1 MANNFAAPPTGF
13 VGRADHLTRF
23 RTRLEHFNVFV
34 YEGISG
40 IGKTSLVLRLGQETK
55 AVGATRTLYLP
66 VWPNETMTSI
76 LARVEA
82 RLNRPTSVIR
92 DRSSDPYSRLW
103 QTLEQAKTAVILD
116 DLQNL
121 KREELLALVRSS
133 RGKRPAARVI
143 GAMRGDPEL
152 SAIDKMDLHLDRVG
166 PLNVDEVKQIIA
178 ANKITGEA
186 AEAIVHDAARGG
198 CVAHPLTLR
207 YMLALRGAGLP
218 PKSFLDTQSARSVN
232 AFKALMAGVEGE
244 GTGFDK
250 RLDDKE
256 RETLLGIASVGQVL
270 DKEIATKVFGDK
282 VASLVKRGLVDVIDG
297 DVMVHDL
304 VASTLQGEV
313 QLSPANAKIIA
324 KHFEARGRERN
335 QPPLILRAA
344 EILARSGDAAT
355 AVEILAEGWEPVCD
369 LGFVEAYLKAI
380 ASMPGA
386 GSLDKRLRLL
396 SARARMRQGAP
407 SVVREEMEKLAEERD
422 VWTKQRALSALADIH
437 AHIGDHAGVIRDYEA
452 LKKSGAEPE
461 LIGNAAALA
470 ASAMVQLDKIVDAEK
485 LVKALLGKLKKEP
498 AKEAEMRR
506 MLARIYASSGRL
518 EDAVKE
524 AQASAKAFEAAGN
537 LYHAAA
543 AYGGIGNLYR
553 EVGDFDA
560 ARTAFKKFHEL
571 ALQSGDRSQ
580 VQIAELADSWVALDI
595 GDLTSAGKAIAH
607 VEANMGAGTRRLM
620 RYLDVARAK
629 LLAGRGQNEDAAKV
643 YAEVVKAWDEAG
655 NPNIADVLRAQQVRV
670 LMALGRADE
679 AEAII
684 KDVLSRLD
692 RESAGPRV
700 GVFLRESAL
709 LHMRRGDVK
718 KAQAQLAEARKLLAA
733 GGNRREEALTLHRIS
748 QAAYEEANMELAAE
762 RAAEA
767 LTLARQ
773 IKHDR
778 ATALALEMQSRLAL
792 VRGDAKA
799 AVNLSKDAW
808 QTLRRL
814 GDEVGALHAAEQH
827 VRSLVVAGDL
837 AGAVRL
843 GPKVSETA
851 EKLEI
856 RDVRIRSIILTGVAL
871 LRRGR
876 PDAAARCF
884 REVKDGQV
892 APATVMLMYRF
903 GEALASVTGEKD
915 AARERRER
923 WIHAGLQVPPHQREM
938 MLAGIEALALPPRDR
953 SRVLIGKNETT
964 MGTERLAWL
973 EPASY
978 ELFVDVQT
986 QRYQQSGKA
995 VSFSSRETE
1004 SLLRELVVAY
1014 PKGLSLADA
1023 VGAVF
1028 GEGGDAKKLG
1038 GVIKDLQKDVKSI
1051 KVTATTKDVKLTP
1064 PKTFCLVVPTSIAA
1078 GSLSAQ
1084 QQKILRL
1091 MRRMGTVAL
1100 QAVQDE
1106 FAVPRNVA
1114 KKELD
1119 QLIEAGLIE
1128 AVRAGRGQAFRLA

>member
-1 MANNFAAPPTGF
+1 MANNFATPPAGF
-13 VGRADHLTRF
+13 VGRNDHLTRF
-23 RTRLEHFNVFV
+23 RTRLEHYNVFV

-40 IGKTSLVLRLGQETK
+40 IGKTSLALRLGQETK
-55 AVGATRTLYLP
+55 AVGANRTLYLP

-103 QTLEQAKTAVILD
+103 LTLEQAKTSVILD

-121 KREELLALVRSS
+121 RREELLALVRSS
-133 RGKRPAARVI
+133 RGKRPAARII

-152 SAIDKMDLHLDRVG
+152 SAIDKMDMHLDRVG
-166 PLNVDEVKQIIA
+166 PLNIDEVKQIIA
-178 ANKITGEA
+178 SNRVTGES
-186 AEAIVHDAARGG
+186 AEAIMHDAARGG

-207 YMLALRGAGLP
+207 YMLALRGEGLP
-218 PKSFLDTQSARSVN
+218 PKSFLDIQSARSVN

-244 GTGFDK
+244 GSGFDK

-256 RETLLGIASVGQVL
+256 REALLGIASVGQAL
-270 DKEIATKVFGDK
+270 EKEVAIKIFGAP
-282 VASLVKRGLVDVIDG
+282 VASLIKRNLVDVIDG

-304 VASTLQGEV
+304 VASTLQGET

-324 KHFEARGRERN
+324 KHFETRGRERN
-335 QPPLILRAA
+335 EPPLILRAA

-355 AVEILAEGWEPVCD
+355 AVDILAEGWEPVCD

-380 ASMPGA
+380 ASMPATGA
-386 GSLDKRLRLL
+386 LDKRLRLL

-407 SVVREEMEKLAEERD
+407 SVVREEMEKLSEERD
-422 VWTKQRALSALADIH
+422 TWTKQRALAALADIH

-452 LKKSGAEPE
+452 LKRSAAEPE
-461 LIGNAAALA
+461 LIAGAAALA
-470 ASAMVQLDKIVDAEK
+470 ASAMVQLDKVVDAEK
-485 LVKALLGKLKKEP
+485 LVKSLLGKLKKEP
-498 AKEAEMRR
+498 AKEAELRR

-518 EDAVKE
+518 DDAVKE
-524 AQASAKAFEAAGN
+524 AQLSAKAFEAAGD

-543 AYGGIGNLYR
+543 AYGGIGDLYR
-553 EVGDFDA
+553 EVGEFDA

-571 ALQSGDRSQ
+571 ATQSGDRSQ
-580 VQIAELADSWVALDI
+580 VQIAELADAWVALDI

-607 VEANMGAGTRRLM
+607 VEANMGPGTRRLL

-629 LLAGRGQNEDAAKV
+629 LLAGRGQNEEAAKV
-643 YAEVVKAWDEAG
+643 YGEVVKAWDEAG

-670 LMALGRADE
+670 LMALGRTDE

-684 KDVLSRLD
+684 KDALERLD
-692 RESAGPRV
+692 RASAGPRV
-700 GVFLRESAL
+700 AVFLRESAL
-709 LHMRRGDVK
+709 LMMRRGDVK
-718 KAQAQLAEARKLLAA
+718 RAQAQLADARKLLQA
-733 GGNRREEALTLHRIS
+733 GGNRREEALTLHRIA
-748 QAAYEEANMELAAE
+748 QAAYEEANFELASE
-762 RAAEA
+762 RADEA
-767 LTLARQ
+767 VALAKQ
-773 IKHDR
+773 IKHER
-778 ATALALEMQSRLAL
+778 AIALSQEMQSRLAL

-799 AVNLSKDAW
+799 AVNLSKEAM
-808 QTLRRL
+808 QGLRRL
-814 GDEVGALHAAEQH
+814 GDEVGALHAAEMH
-827 VRSLVVAGDL
+827 VRALVVAGDL

-876 PDAAARCF
+876 PDAALRCF

-892 APATVMLMYRF
+892 APGTVALMYRF
-903 GEALASVTGEKD
+903 GEALASVAGEKE

-923 WIHAGLQVPPHQREM
+923 WIQAGSQVAPHQREM
-938 MLAGIEALALPPRDR
+938 LVASIEALALPPRDR
-953 SRVLIGKNETT
+953 SHVRTAKAETT

-995 VSFSSRETE
+995 VSFSSREAE
-1004 SLLRELVVAY
+1004 SLLRELVVAF

-1023 VGAVF
+1023 AAAVF

-1051 KVTATTKDVKLTP
+1051 KLASTTKEVKLVP
-1064 PKTFCLVVPTSIAA
+1064 PKTFCVVVPTSIAA

-1119 QLIEAGLIE
+1119 QLIAAGLIE